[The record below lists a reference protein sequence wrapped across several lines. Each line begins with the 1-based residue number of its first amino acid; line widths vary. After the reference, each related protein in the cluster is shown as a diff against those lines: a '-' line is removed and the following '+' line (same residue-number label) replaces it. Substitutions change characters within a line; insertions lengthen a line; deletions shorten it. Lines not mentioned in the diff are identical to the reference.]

1 LSEILKGKAFLCD
14 GAIHGRVKLKCS
26 LKELE
31 VKVIIRLNW
40 LGLHI
45 SGGLL
50 LTRQLI
56 FGFHKKKEIS

>member
-1 LSEILKGKAFLCD
+1 LSENLKGIGDRGVNA
-14 GAIHGRVKLKCS
+14 RVKLKLS
-26 LKELE
+26 LKKLA

-50 LTRQLI
+50 
-56 FGFHKKKEIS
+56 